1 MTDEKQEREI
11 PRTIFG
17 FTKFVAFEIVRQKKW
32 WLWPVWILLAA
43 FALIIVL
50 GGSSTLLPA
59 IYVGF

>member
-1 MTDEKQEREI
+1 MENKDQEKEI
-11 PRTIFG
+11 PKTIFG
-17 FTKFVAFEIVRQKKW
+17 FTKFIASEIIRQRKW

-43 FALIIVL
+43 FALVIIL

>member
-1 MTDEKQEREI
+1 MDEKQEKDI

-17 FTKFVAFEIVRQKKW
+17 FTKFIAAEIIRQRKW

-43 FALIIVL
+43 FALIIL
-50 GGSSTLLPA
+50 FGGSSTLLPA